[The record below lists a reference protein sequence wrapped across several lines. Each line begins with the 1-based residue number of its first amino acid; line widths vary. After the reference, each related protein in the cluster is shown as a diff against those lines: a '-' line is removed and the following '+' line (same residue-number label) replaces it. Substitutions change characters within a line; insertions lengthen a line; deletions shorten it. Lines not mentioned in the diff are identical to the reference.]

1 MSYMLSEIKQQPV
14 VITGLTGEQNAAA
27 RKIAAEVKKRGINF
41 VVMAARGTSD
51 HSCVYGKYMM
61 EICAAMPVA
70 LADPSVFTLYNAKLN
85 LANALVIGVSQSGE
99 AADVA
104 EYLEH
109 AKKTGAYTL
118 SITNAPSSLLT
129 KVADA
134 NLLCEAGQEK
144 AVAATK
150 TYTAELGVFYLLA
163 SAMQSAAHPGDDLAR
178 AAESMVDALALEE
191 TIKNRSE
198 RYRYSQSCTVIAR
211 GLNYCTALETA
222 LKLTETCYMNTR
234 GFSGADFLHGPIA
247 AVHEGDPCVILA
259 PTGKA
264 YPFMFDLAKRLHGSD
279 ADMVIVSDND
289 EILSMATVPLK
300 MTRGLDETLTP
311 LSYILAGQLL
321 SFYLSLN
328 KGNDPDQPRGL
339 NKVTVTL

>member
-1 MSYMLSEIKQQPV
+1 MSYMLEEIKEQPD
-14 VITGLTGEQNAAA
+14 VIVGLAREQHTIA
-27 RKIAAEVKKRGINF
+27 REIAAQVKKRGINF

-51 HSCVYGKYMM
+51 HSCVYGKYML

-70 LADPSVFTLYNAKLN
+70 LADPSVFTLYDAKLN
-85 LANALVIGVSQSGE
+85 LQNALVIGVSQSGE

-109 AKKTGAYTL
+109 AKKTGALTL
-118 SITNAPSSLLT
+118 SITNQPGSLLA

-134 NLLCEAGQEK
+134 TMLCEAGVEK

-150 TYTAELGVFYLLA
+150 TYTAELAVFYLLA
-163 SAMQSAAHPGDDLAR
+163 SAMQGADCLTDGLSR
-178 AAESMVDALALEE
+178 AAEAMHDAFVLEPE
-191 TIKNRSE
+191 ICRRSE
-198 RYRYSQSCTVIAR
+198 RFRYAESCTVVAR

-247 AVHEGDPCVILA
+247 AVHEGAPCVIFA

-264 YPFMFDLAKRLHGSD
+264 YPFMLDLVKRLCKRE
-279 ADMVIVSDND
+279 ADMIIVSDD
-289 EILSMATVPLK
+289 FDILSMATIPLK
-300 MTRGLDETLTP
+300 MAEGLNETLTP
-311 LSYILAGQLL
+311 LAYIVTGQMLSY
-321 SFYLSLN
+321 YLSLS
-328 KGNDPDQPRGL
+328 KGNDPDKPRGL
-339 NKVTVTL
+339 SKVTVTL